1 MRGLNGTILAG
12 LRSPRRIAA
21 CVAVAGLVVVGLG
34 AYFVVPR
41 TVAAV
46 HPAMRVLATDLRGTG
61 ELAARNQ
68 TQFSSKTALRLQ
80 TLLVDTGDTVQTGQ
94 TLAVLDGAELRAEAG
109 AAQAAVAQALA
120 TLDANREG
128 AARARAQWQH
138 AHATAVRSRKL
149 AQLGTQAI
157 APDALE
163 AAEVAEKTASLDV
176 RSAQAQVAVA
186 EQGVE
191 QARRNLQAARVRVTD
206 SRFVAPYDGLVTERH
221 CSVGDTLSPGSVCL
235 VLTQLTSLYV
245 SARFDESVLATLQ
258 PGDAVRIY
266 LKSRPEVAVAG
277 RVDRL
282 NRNVDADT
290 REFTADIAFDH
301 LPPGWA
307 IGERVTVYVSQ
318 RAATP
323 VLTLPRDFI
332 SPRGGRPGVWVAQ
345 AGYAGWQAVGT
356 GTADAQYVQITSG
369 LQSDSVVLRPGRV
382 HAAQRVQAQLGAV

>member
-1 MRGLNGTILAG
+1 MGMLNGQIPACLRSSRCMALGVALAG
-12 LRSPRRIAA
+12 L
-21 CVAVAGLVVVGLG
+21 VMAGLAVF
-34 AYFVVPR
+34 FVVPR
-41 TVAAV
+41 KVAAV
-46 HPAMRVLATDLRGTG
+46 HPAMRVLAVELRGSG

-68 TQFSSKTALRLQ
+68 TKFSSKTALRLQ
-80 TLLVDTGDTVQTGQ
+80 VLRVDTGDTVKAGQ
-94 TLAVLDGAELRAEAG
+94 TLAVLDATELQAEAG
-109 AAQAAVAQALA
+109 AAQAGVAQALA
-120 TLDANREG
+120 TLDASRES
-128 AARARAQWQH
+128 AARARTQWLH
-138 AHATAVRSRKL
+138 ARSTAERSRKL

-163 AAEVAEKTASLDV
+163 AAEVAEKMASLDA
-176 RSAQAQVAVA
+176 RSALAQVAVA
-186 EQGVE
+186 GQGVE

-235 VLTQLTSLYV
+235 VLTQRASLYV

-307 IGERVTVYVSQ
+307 IGERATVYVRQ

-323 VLTLPRDFI
+323 VLALPRDFI

-345 AGYAGWQAVGT
+345 DGRAGWQAVGT
-356 GTADAQYVQITSG
+356 GTEDAQYVQITSG
-369 LQSDSVVLRPGRV
+369 LQPGSVVLQPGRV
-382 HAAQRVQAQLGAV
+382 HAVQRVQAQLGAV